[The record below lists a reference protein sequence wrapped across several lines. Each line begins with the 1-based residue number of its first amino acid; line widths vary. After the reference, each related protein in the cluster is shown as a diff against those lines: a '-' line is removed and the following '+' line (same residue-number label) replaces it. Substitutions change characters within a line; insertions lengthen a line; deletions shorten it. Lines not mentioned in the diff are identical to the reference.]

1 MPDQRV
7 VVVGAGVAGLVS
19 ALELS
24 HLGLNVTV
32 IDRADAPGGKLHA
45 ETVDGHA
52 IDSGP
57 TVFTMRWVFDELM
70 HSLDLRL
77 DRELTLTPLSVLA
90 RHFWTDGS
98 SLDLFADPLASE
110 SAVEAFA
117 GA

>member
-1 MPDQRV
+1 MPEQRV

-32 IDRADAPGGKLHA
+32 IDRADTPGGKLHA
-45 ETVDGHA
+45 ESVQGHD

-70 HSLDLRL
+70 HGLGLRL
-77 DRELTLTPLSVLA
+77 DRELKLSPRPCSLAISGAMAVHSICLPTLWP
-90 RHFWTDGS
+90 
-98 SLDLFADPLASE
+98 ASRR
-110 SAVEAFA
+110 
-117 GA
+117 